1 MAYVNMYIQLYAAI
15 ILAIIL
21 IGNLAVNM
29 DVRDKNV
36 RVFYLMIF
44 FGILMLLAGGCDNY
58 LLLPESKDN
67 PLLDSFVAGVSDFSY
82 FMVIGLFALY

>member
-36 RVFYLMIF
+36 RVFYLMLL
-44 FGILMLLAGGCDNY
+44 FGILML
-58 LLLPESKDN
+58 
-67 PLLDSFVAGVSDFSY
+67 
-82 FMVIGLFALY
+82 FMG